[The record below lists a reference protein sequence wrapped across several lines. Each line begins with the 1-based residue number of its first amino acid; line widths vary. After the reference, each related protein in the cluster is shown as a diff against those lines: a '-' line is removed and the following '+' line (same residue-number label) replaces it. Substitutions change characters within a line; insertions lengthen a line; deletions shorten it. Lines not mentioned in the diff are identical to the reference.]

1 MPYWRNMPS
10 MPKVRNSSGT
20 MGTMCLP
27 SALSFISAPRTRTN
41 AIVVEISRPSLVAA
55 VMEAKDSSD
64 GAGREAARSWR
75 SGTKPCSFSR
85 RSSRY
90 FCSGE
95 PSGNFRYSTF
105 STCSCVSGRLKRS
118 RKASSCCKS
127 IFLDWCATFCDSA
140 EPPIAQPL
148 TVCIRISVGVQLSC
162 AALYA
167 A

>member
-10 MPKVRNSSGT
+10 IPKVRNSSGT
-20 MGTMCLP
+20 IGTMCLP
-27 SALSFISAPRTRTN
+27 RALSFISAPSTRTN

-55 VMEAKDSSD
+55 VMEENRSIAGTGRD
-64 GAGREAARSWR
+64 GARSLR
-75 SGTKPCSFSR
+75 DGTKPSSAR
-85 RSSRY
+85 RRASRY
-90 FCSGE
+90 SCSGE
-95 PSGNFRYSTF
+95 PSANFKYSTF
-105 STCSCVSGRLKRS
+105 STCSSVSGRWKRS

-148 TVCIRISVGVQLSC
+148 TVCIRISVGLPLSC